1 MRYKSLIFSLFFL
14 LFCLSL
20 EARDANP
27 KSGSMT
33 ATELFNKVYNLVFG
47 PQGSALSYKVNII
60 GLYKTE
66 GNIIYKGKKLH
77 YSEARYMAWEDGI
90 TAYMVD
96 KKKQQVNIYRYDDDN
111 KDKYL
116 AKFKYDVN
124 NFDYSYVKEGDYY
137 LVTAKVKNPSLFGIR
152 SVTAKVCKD
161 NLYPVS
167 LTIKLALL
175 RTTVQISNFR
185 SGKIADNNFVFPKEK
200 FKGYEFIDHRNEK

>member
-1 MRYKSLIFSLFFL
+1 MRYKSFIISFFFLFFC
-14 LFCLSL
+14 FSA
-20 EARDANP
+20 EAKEANP
-27 KSGSMT
+27 ALGTMT

-60 GLYKTE
+60 GLYRTE
-66 GNIIYKGKKLH
+66 GNIVYKGKKLH

-96 KKKQQVNIYRYDDDN
+96 KKKQQVNIYRFDDDN

-116 AKFKYDVN
+116 SKFKYDVK
-124 NFDYSYVKEGDYY
+124 NFDYSYVTEGDFY

-152 SVTAKVCKD
+152 SVTARVRKD

-175 RTTVQISNFR
+175 HTTVQISNFR
-185 SGKIADNNFVFPKEK
+185 SGKIADSNFVFPKDK
-200 FKGYEFIDHRNEK
+200 FQGYEFIDHRNEK